1 MAAMEI
7 KKQEYDPGQQWFP
20 LGHPKRVRMSP
31 IVKKPIPTSVPEPS
45 QKTSYAVGEY
55 IPLLRKSP
63 GSSATATYL
72 TGIKNTSPIV
82 QLYDHGLNRPF
93 SPIQLNTSL
102 NNKPPDSSN
111 TIKPIQAVASS
122 NNSNIIKPIPVTASV
137 NSKDKYGRP
146 TTYKS
151 YKKSLANDVEDPNSN
166 WGFYDKDFD
175 GGKKRRTRKAA
186 RKTKR
191 RRHAKHAAS
200 RRQHKRKVG
209 SIKCKN

>member
-1 MAAMEI
+1 MEL
-7 KKQEYDPGQQWFP
+7 KKKEYDPGQQWFP
-20 LGHPKRVRMSP
+20 LGHRKRVRMPSP
-31 IVKKPIPTSVPEPS
+31 ITAKPTPISPQEPL
-45 QKTSYAVGEY
+45 QKTSYKVGEY

-102 NNKPPDSSN
+102 KNKPPDSSN

-122 NNSNIIKPIPVTASV
+122 NTNIVKPIPVSASV
-137 NSKDKYGRP
+137 LPKNNYGRP

-151 YKKSLANDVEDPNSN
+151 YKKSLANDVEEHDTN
-166 WGFYDKDFD
+166 WGFYDKDFH
-175 GGKKRRTRKAA
+175 GGKKRRTRKAG

-191 RRHAKHAAS
+191 RRHAKHASS
-200 RRQHKRKVG
+200 RRQHKHKEG

>member
-1 MAAMEI
+1 MEL
-7 KKQEYDPGQQWFP
+7 KKKEYDPGQQWFP
-20 LGHPKRVRMSP
+20 LGHRKRVRMSP
-31 IVKKPIPTSVPEPS
+31 IVEKPTPISPQEPL
-45 QKTSYAVGEY
+45 QKTSYKVGEY

-63 GSSATATYL
+63 GSSATATYV

-82 QLYDHGLNRPF
+82 QLYDYGLNRPF

-102 NNKPPDSSN
+102 NNKPLDSSN
-111 TIKPIQAVASS
+111 TIKPIQEVASS
-122 NNSNIIKPIPVTASV
+122 NTNIVKPIPVSASV

-151 YKKSLANDVEDPNSN
+151 YKKSLANDVEEHDTN
-166 WGFYDKDFD
+166 WGFYDKDFH

-191 RRHAKHAAS
+191 RRHAKYAAS

>member
-1 MAAMEI
+1 MEL
-7 KKQEYDPGQQWFP
+7 KQKEYDPGQQWFP
-20 LGHPKRVRMSP
+20 LGHRKRVRMPSP
-31 IVKKPIPTSVPEPS
+31 ITAKPTPISPQEPL
-45 QKTSYAVGEY
+45 QKTSYKVGEY

-63 GSSATATYL
+63 GSSATATYV

-102 NNKPPDSSN
+102 NNKTPD
-111 TIKPIQAVASS
+111 
-122 NNSNIIKPIPVTASV
+122 NNIVKPIPVAASSINTNIV
-137 NSKDKYGRP
+137 KPTPVAASAPPKDKYGRP

-151 YKKSLANDVEDPNSN
+151 YKKSLANDVEEHDTN
-166 WGFYDKDFD
+166 WGFYDKDFH

-200 RRQHKRKVG
+200 RRQHKRKDR

>member
-31 IVKKPIPTSVPEPS
+31 IVEKPIPTSVPEPS

-82 QLYDHGLNRPF
+82 QLYDYGLNRPF

-102 NNKPPDSSN
+102 NNKPLDSSN

-122 NNSNIIKPIPVTASV
+122 NNSNIIKPIPVSASV

-146 TTYKS
+146 TTYNS
-151 YKKSLANDVEDPNSN
+151 YKKSLANHVEDPNSN
-166 WGFYDKDFD
+166 WGFYYDGFE
-175 GGKKRRTRKAA
+175 GGKKRRTRRAA

-200 RRQHKRKVG
+200 RRQHKRKGG

>member
-1 MAAMEI
+1 MEL
-7 KKQEYDPGQQWFP
+7 KKKEYDPGQQWFP
-20 LGHPKRVRMSP
+20 LGHRKRVRMPSP
-31 IVKKPIPTSVPEPS
+31 ITAKPTPISPQEPL
-45 QKTSYAVGEY
+45 QKTSYKVGEY

-102 NNKPPDSSN
+102 NNKQLDSSN

-122 NNSNIIKPIPVTASV
+122 TNSNIIKPIPVAASAPP
-137 NSKDKYGRP
+137 KDKNGRP

-166 WGFYDKDFD
+166 WGFYDKDFH
-175 GGKKRRTRKAA
+175 GGKKRRTRKAE

-191 RRHAKHAAS
+191 RRHAKHASS
-200 RRQHKRKVG
+200 RRQYKRKER

>member
-45 QKTSYAVGEY
+45 QKTSYKVGEY

-63 GSSATATYL
+63 GSSATATYV

-82 QLYDHGLNRPF
+82 QLYDYGLNRPF

-111 TIKPIQAVASS
+111 TIKPIQEVASS
-122 NNSNIIKPIPVTASV
+122 NTNIVKPIPVSASV

-151 YKKSLANDVEDPNSN
+151 YKNSLANDVEEHDTN
-166 WGFYDKDFD
+166 WGFYDKDFH

-191 RRHAKHAAS
+191 RRHAKYAAS